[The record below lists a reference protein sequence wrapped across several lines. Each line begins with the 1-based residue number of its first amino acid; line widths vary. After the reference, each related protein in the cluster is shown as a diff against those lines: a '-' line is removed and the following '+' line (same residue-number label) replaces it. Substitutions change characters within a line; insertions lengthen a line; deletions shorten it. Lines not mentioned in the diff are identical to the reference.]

1 MTVSWLLVVVGL
13 VAGVAWVARCYQV
26 GCTRML
32 PVAALVT
39 GLLALWTPPG
49 QSFRDRLADGMVL
62 FARLLAWAAGPFL
75 MVWLVAWV
83 LRVLA
88 RHPAR
93 AGSPARWVALSVVV
107 VLGTVCA
114 LLLEPLPSAAEPA
127 AGRAAE
133 AAAEV
138 GWWLASFV
146 PDP

>member
-1 MTVSWLLVVVGL
+1 MTTVLVWIGL
-13 VAGVAWVARCYQV
+13 ALASFWAARCYQV

-39 GLLALWTPPG
+39 GLFALWTAPG
-49 QSFRDRLADGMVL
+49 QALREWLAHGMVL
-62 FARLLAWAAGPFL
+62 CARLLAWAAGPFL
-75 MVWLVAWV
+75 MIWLCAW
-83 LRVLA
+83 LLHVLA

-93 AGSPARWVALSVVV
+93 AGTPARWVALSVMLG
-107 VLGTVCA
+107 LGTVGA

-127 AGRAAE
+127 AGRVAE
-133 AAAEV
+133 AAADV